1 MLPEADRAEL
11 RAKFRETLFKSRDA
25 DGTWND
31 RVFPRTA
38 SFGTA
43 MSVLALMEAAA
54 VDAVLAPAKAGR

>member
-1 MLPEADRAEL
+1 MLPEADRPAL

-31 RVFPRTA
+31 RVFARSA

-43 MSVLALMEAAA
+43 MSLLALMEAGEALVPAA
-54 VDAVLAPAKAGR
+54 PTK